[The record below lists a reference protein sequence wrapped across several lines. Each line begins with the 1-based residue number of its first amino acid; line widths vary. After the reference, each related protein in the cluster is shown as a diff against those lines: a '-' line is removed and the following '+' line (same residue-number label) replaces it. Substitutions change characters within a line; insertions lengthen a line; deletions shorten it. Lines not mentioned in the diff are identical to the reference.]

1 MAIPYTDYL
10 IHGLVTVKY
19 TVEMSTPRW
28 SCAEAQGMWT
38 GGSREL
44 AVNSHVWRV
53 HCLEGGIRSRSHRES
68 ECARASARDWLV
80 RESERALAA
89 SAPELVRNREPVR
102 TQQINQCAPE
112 NANKKISLR

>member
-1 MAIPYTDYL
+1 MAIPCTDYL

-19 TVEMSTPRW
+19 TVEMSTHW
-28 SCAEAQGMWT
+28 SSCAEAQGMWT

-80 RESERALAA
+80 RESERALA
-89 SAPELVRNREPVR
+89 LVS
-102 TQQINQCAPE
+102 IAH
-112 NANKKISLR
+112 